1 MAVTKQKKNEIF
13 SHLIAEIK
21 EAKSIGFAQTSGM
34 SVSDFAD
41 LRADLRSVQT
51 SYTLAKKTLIKIAI
65 KEALGIDIDLETLP
79 GQVGMICSKED
90 AIAGL
95 SKTNAFIGKVYNK
108 KAQVQKIVWVA
119 SIFEWEVK
127 TLEETKVIA
136 SMPSR
141 EVLLGRLVGSM
152 MAPVSALARF
162 FDAGAKELEKQGKE
176 TLSQIQKAEKS
187 E

>member
-1 MAVTKQKKNEIF
+1 MAVTKQKKSEILM
-13 SHLIAEIK
+13 SLIAEIK
-21 EAKSIGFAQTSGM
+21 EAKSIGFAATSGM
-34 SVSDFAD
+34 TVSDFAE
-41 LRADLRSVQT
+41 LRADLRSVHT
-51 SYTLAKKTLIKIAI
+51 SYTLAKKTLMKIAI
-65 KEALGIDIDLETLP
+65 KEALGIDVELANLP
-79 GQVGMICSKED
+79 GQVGIICSKED

-108 KAQVQKIVWVA
+108 KAQVQKISWVA
-119 SIFEWEVK
+119 SIFEGEVK

-162 FDAGAKELEKQGKE
+162 FDAGAKELEAKGKE
-176 TLSQIQKAEKS
+176 KLSQLEKTEKS